1 MCHRSFDRNSWTTAQ
16 PTVTA
21 GGTPRWVGGHLV
33 RAPSGAAGS
42 LAAVAEQEAGPG
54 SVVRVGLLG
63 CGNVGAALVQLV
75 EDRGG
80 EITARTGVRLELGR
94 VAVRSLARKRPVHL
108 DDGVLTVDAAE
119 VVADPNVDLVVEV
132 MGGIEPARELIL
144 AALAAG
150 KPVVTANKELL
161 ANHGAELFAAA
172 NAAGVDLLFEA
183 AVAGGIPIMRPL
195 RESLVGEEVRRVMGI
210 VNGTTNFI
218 LTQMSEHGTSYAEAL
233 AEAQQLGY
241 AERDPTADVEG
252 YDAGAKAA
260 ILASLAFGAKVVAG
274 DVYHEGISGI
284 TPTDIDFARRLGY
297 VIKLLAI
304 AELVGEPDGTEAV
317 AVRVHPTMVPLSHP
331 LAGVRDSF
339 NAVFVEGAAVG
350 DLMFYGRGA
359 GGDPTGSAVLGDLI
373 DAATNLGKGTHA
385 SLISLV
391 RRPIRPIDE
400 LLTSYYLNLDVHDRP
415 GVLRAI
421 AEVFERHGVSIRSM
435 EQEGTG
441 DTARLILITHEAREA
456 DVQATLED
464 IRGLDVI
471 LNVTSVLRVIGAE

>member
-1 MCHRSFDRNSWTTAQ
+1 MGDQ
-16 PTVTA
+16 D
-21 GGTPRWVGGHLV
+21 
-33 RAPSGAAGS
+33 
-42 LAAVAEQEAGPG
+42 AVPE

-75 EDRGG
+75 EGRGA
-80 EITARTGVRLELGR
+80 EIEARTGVRLELAR
-94 VAVRSLARKRPVHL
+94 VAVRSLTRKRPVDL
-108 DDGVLTVDAAE
+108 DDGVLTLDAGE
-119 VVADPNVDLVVEV
+119 VVTDPSVDVVVEV

-144 AALAAG
+144 AAMAAG

-195 RESLVGEEVRRVMGI
+195 RESLVGEDVRRVMGI

-274 DVYHEGISGI
+274 DVYHEGISGVSS
-284 TPTDIDFARRLGY
+284 TDIDFAERLGY

-304 AELVGEPDGTEAV
+304 AELVEVADGPAEV
-317 AVRVHPTMVPLSHP
+317 AVRVHPTMVPVAHP

-373 DAATNLGKGTHA
+373 DAATNLRKDTHA

-400 LLTSYYLNLDVHDRP
+400 LLTSYYLNLDVVDRP

-421 AEVFERHGVSIRSM
+421 AEVFERHRVSIRSM

-441 DTARLILITHEAREA
+441 DTARLILITHQAREA

-471 LNVTSVLRVIGAE
+471 LNVTSVLRVIGTD

>member
-1 MCHRSFDRNSWTTAQ
+1 
-16 PTVTA
+16 
-21 GGTPRWVGGHLV
+21 
-33 RAPSGAAGS
+33 
-42 LAAVAEQEAGPG
+42 
-54 SVVRVGLLG
+54 VVRVGLLG

-75 EDRGG
+75 EDRGP
-80 EITARTGVRLELGR
+80 EIAARTGVRLELAR
-94 VAVRSLARKRPVHL
+94 VAVRSLTRKRPVHL

>member
-1 MCHRSFDRNSWTTAQ
+1 
-16 PTVTA
+16 
-21 GGTPRWVGGHLV
+21 VGDQD
-33 RAPSGAAGS
+33 
-42 LAAVAEQEAGPG
+42 AVPE

-63 CGNVGAALVQLV
+63 CGNVGAALVQLI
-75 EDRGG
+75 EGRGA
-80 EITARTGVRLELGR
+80 EIEARTGVRLELAR
-94 VAVRSLARKRPVHL
+94 VAVRSLTRKRPVDL
-108 DDGVLTVDAAE
+108 DEGVLTLDAGE
-119 VVADPNVDLVVEV
+119 VVTDPSVDVVVEV

-144 AALAAG
+144 AAMAAG

-195 RESLVGEEVRRVMGI
+195 RESLVGEDVRRVMGI

-233 AEAQQLGY
+233 AEAPQLGY

-274 DVYHEGISGI
+274 DVYHEGISGVSS
-284 TPTDIDFARRLGY
+284 TDIDFAARLGY

-304 AELVGEPDGTEAV
+304 AELVEAADGPAEV
-317 AVRVHPTMVPLSHP
+317 AVRVHPTMVPVAHP

-373 DAATNLGKGTHA
+373 DAATNLRKDTHA

-400 LLTSYYLNLDVHDRP
+400 LLTSYYLNLDVVDRP

-421 AEVFERHGVSIRSM
+421 AEVFERHRVSIRSM

-441 DTARLILITHEAREA
+441 DTARLILITHQAREA

-471 LNVTSVLRVIGAE
+471 LNVTSVLRVIGTD

>member
-1 MCHRSFDRNSWTTAQ
+1 
-16 PTVTA
+16 
-21 GGTPRWVGGHLV
+21 
-33 RAPSGAAGS
+33 
-42 LAAVAEQEAGPG
+42 
-54 SVVRVGLLG
+54 
-63 CGNVGAALVQLV
+63 VGAALVQLV
-75 EDRGG
+75 EGRGA
-80 EITARTGVRLELGR
+80 EIEARTGVRLELAR
-94 VAVRSLARKRPVHL
+94 VAVRSLTRKRPVDL
-108 DDGVLTVDAAE
+108 DDGVLTLDAGE
-119 VVADPNVDLVVEV
+119 VVTDPSVDVVVEV

-144 AALAAG
+144 AAMAAG

-195 RESLVGEEVRRVMGI
+195 RESLVGEDVRRVMGI

-274 DVYHEGISGI
+274 DVYHEGISGVSS
-284 TPTDIDFARRLGY
+284 TDIDFAERLGY

-304 AELVGEPDGTEAV
+304 AELVEVADGPAEV
-317 AVRVHPTMVPLSHP
+317 AVRVHPTMVPVAHP

-373 DAATNLGKGTHA
+373 DAATNLRKDTHA

-400 LLTSYYLNLDVHDRP
+400 LLTSYYLNLDVVDRP

-421 AEVFERHGVSIRSM
+421 AEVFERHRVSIRSM

-441 DTARLILITHEAREA
+441 DTARLILITHQAREA

-471 LNVTSVLRVIGAE
+471 LNVTSVLRVIGTD

>member
-1 MCHRSFDRNSWTTAQ
+1 
-16 PTVTA
+16 
-21 GGTPRWVGGHLV
+21 VGDQD
-33 RAPSGAAGS
+33 
-42 LAAVAEQEAGPG
+42 AVPE

-63 CGNVGAALVQLV
+63 CGNVGAALVQLI
-75 EDRGG
+75 EGRGA
-80 EITARTGVRLELGR
+80 EIEARTGVRLELAR
-94 VAVRSLARKRPVHL
+94 VAVRSLTRKRPVDL
-108 DDGVLTVDAAE
+108 DEGVLTLDAGE
-119 VVADPNVDLVVEV
+119 VVTDPSVDVVVEV

-144 AALAAG
+144 AAMAAG

-195 RESLVGEEVRRVMGI
+195 RESLVGEDVRRVMGI

-274 DVYHEGISGI
+274 DVYHEGISGVSS
-284 TPTDIDFARRLGY
+284 TDIDFAARLGY

-304 AELVGEPDGTEAV
+304 AELVEAADGPAEV
-317 AVRVHPTMVPLSHP
+317 AVRVHPTMVPVAHP

-373 DAATNLGKGTHA
+373 DAATNLRKDTHA

-400 LLTSYYLNLDVHDRP
+400 LLTSYYLNLDVVDRP

-421 AEVFERHGVSIRSM
+421 AEVFERHRVSIRSM

-441 DTARLILITHEAREA
+441 DTARLILITHQAREA

-471 LNVTSVLRVIGAE
+471 LNVTSVLRVIGTD

>member
-1 MCHRSFDRNSWTTAQ
+1 M
-16 PTVTA
+16 
-21 GGTPRWVGGHLV
+21 
-33 RAPSGAAGS
+33 
-42 LAAVAEQEAGPG
+42 
-54 SVVRVGLLG
+54 VRVGLLG

-183 AVAGGIPIMRPL
+183 AVAGGVPIMRPL